1 MLWSAEIFLIFKI
14 VNDTKLFQIRKKI
27 IKKKNF
33 FKWEMI
39 LLAVIWKSL
48 EIGSDF
54 F

>member
-1 MLWSAEIFLIFKI
+1 MIPNSS
-14 VNDTKLFQIRKKI
+14 KLEKKNEKKI
-27 IKKKNF
+27 

>member
-1 MLWSAEIFLIFKI
+1 M
-14 VNDTKLFQIRKKI
+14 
-27 IKKKNF
+27 F

-54 F
+54 FFLEIATHTRKRSDASKTS